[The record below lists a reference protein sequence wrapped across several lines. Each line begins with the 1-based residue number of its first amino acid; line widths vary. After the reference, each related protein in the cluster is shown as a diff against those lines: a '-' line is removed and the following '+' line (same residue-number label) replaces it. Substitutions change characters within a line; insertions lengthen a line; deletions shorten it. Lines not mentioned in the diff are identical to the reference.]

1 LAETDTPWTF
11 AWGAKVDRDFPHN
24 GSNSVEKKRALVTG
38 ASSGIGRE
46 FAVQLASRG
55 YTVTG
60 VARREDRL
68 RELLDELPGAGHRY
82 LVADLG
88 TQDGVQLVMEE
99 LQRERVNLL
108 INNAGLSVLEPF
120 FESELRQQHNILS
133 VNCESLMQLAHTFLR
148 QSESGDALINLSS
161 IVAFLPTPAQPM
173 YSASKAFIAS
183 FSECLWEEH
192 RERGVYVMG
201 LCPGVTQTEFIES
214 ATGGDSDGQTLPKA
228 LIQTT
233 GEVVAE
239 ALQALAAR
247 KKAIIVTGWINR
259 MMMLMPRLL
268 TRHRLLKV
276 LAVIGDPDNAL

>member
-1 LAETDTPWTF
+1 LDLLTD
-11 AWGAKVDRDFPHN
+11 
-24 GSNSVEKKRALVTG
+24 GSNSAEKKRALVTG

-46 FAVQLASRG
+46 FVVQLASRG
-55 YTVTG
+55 FTVTG

-68 RELLDELPGAGHRY
+68 KELLEALPGEGHRY

-88 TQDGVQLVMEE
+88 TPDGVQLAMDE

-108 INNAGLSVLEPF
+108 INNAGLSVFEPF
-120 FESELRQQHNILS
+120 FESELSRQHNILS
-133 VNCESLMQLAHTFLR
+133 VNCESLMKLAHTFLR

-192 RERGVYVMG
+192 RQRGVYVMG
-201 LCPGVTQTEFIES
+201 LCPGITETEFIES
-214 ATGGDSDGQTLPKA
+214 ATGGEADGQTLPKA
-228 LIQTT
+228 LTQTT
-233 GEVVAE
+233 AEVVAE

-247 KKAIIVTGWINR
+247 KKAIVVTGWANR
-259 MMMLMPRLL
+259 MMMLMPRFL

>member
-1 LAETDTPWTF
+1 MEP
-11 AWGAKVDRDFPHN
+11 
-24 GSNSVEKKRALVTG
+24 KRALVTG

-46 FAVQLASRG
+46 FAVQLASLG
-55 YTVTG
+55 YRITG

-68 RELLDELPGAGHRY
+68 RELLDELPGDGHAY

-88 TQDGVQLVMEE
+88 TRGGMQLAMDE
-99 LQRERVNLL
+99 LQREHVNLL
-108 INNAGLSVLEPF
+108 INNAGLSVFEPF
-120 FESELRQQHNILS
+120 YESELEQQHNILA
-133 VNCESLMQLAHTFLR
+133 VNCESLMKLAHAFLR
-148 QSESGDALINLSS
+148 QSERGDALINLSS

-201 LCPGVTQTEFIES
+201 LCPGITQTEFIES
-214 ATGGDSDGQTLPKA
+214 ATGGDADGQTLPSA

-239 ALQALAAR
+239 ALRALAVR
-247 KKAIIVTGWINR
+247 NKAIIVPGRINR
-259 MMMLMPRLL
+259 LMMLMPRIL